1 VGGQPS
7 EPGTPTVVLY
17 RHSLG
22 GAAAPGR
29 DGPDFPLVGT
39 AVIGLVAAVIGAAA
53 GLIASYITAR
63 QQRLLEVHRLEAQL
77 DAERDREVRLAVGEF
92 STEMSRV
99 LQTLSWFTWQ
109 AANRRAVVNPTWVDA
124 YDAEMRTQQPPVMA
138 ALSKL
143 AALSPAAY
151 ARFEPLVSEMFEVDA
166 QVASAGSVIDTEP
179 NVARAQIA
187 EYDTPADDLFK
198 RFQREL
204 ASWAL
209 Q

>member
-1 VGGQPS
+1 
-7 EPGTPTVVLY
+7 
-17 RHSLG
+17 
-22 GAAAPGR
+22 
-29 DGPDFPLVGT
+29 VGT
-39 AVIGLVAAVIGAAA
+39 AVVGLLAAVIGAAA

-63 QQRLLEVHRLEAQL
+63 QQRQLEVQRLDAQL
-77 DAERDREVRLAVGEF
+77 DAERDREIRLAVSEF
-92 STEMSRV
+92 SAEMSRV

-109 AANRRAVVNPTWVDA
+109 AAHRAAVVSSGWVDA
-124 YDAEMRTQQPPVMA
+124 FDAEMKTQQPLVMA
-138 ALSKL
+138 ALSRL

-166 QVASAGSVIDTEP
+166 QVARAGSGIDTGRD
-179 NVARAQIA
+179 VARAQIA
-187 EYDTPADDLFK
+187 EYDEPTDDLFK

>member
-1 VGGQPS
+1 M
-7 EPGTPTVVLY
+7 
-17 RHSLG
+17 
-22 GAAAPGR
+22 
-29 DGPDFPLVGT
+29 
-39 AVIGLVAAVIGAAA
+39 IGLVAALIGAAA

-63 QQRLLEVHRLEAQL
+63 QQRLLEAHRLDAQL

-109 AANRRAVVNPTWVDA
+109 AVHRRAVVNPAWVDA

-151 ARFEPLVSEMFEVDA
+151 ARFEPLVSEMFEVDS

-204 ASWAL
+204 ASWAR

>member
-1 VGGQPS
+1 MRSASLTSQLT
-7 EPGTPTVVLY
+7 TPT
-17 RHSLG
+17 RSL
-22 GAAAPGR
+22 AVDAIRGR
-29 DGPDFPLVGT
+29 GMVDRPDSTFVGT
-39 AVIGLVAAVIGAAA
+39 AVIGLIAAVIGASA

-63 QQRLLEVHRLEAQL
+63 QQRLLEVHRLAAQL
-77 DAERDREVRLAVGEF
+77 DAERDREVRIAVGEF

-99 LQTLSWFTWQ
+99 LQTLSWFAWQ
-109 AANRRAVVNPTWVDA
+109 AAHRATVVSPTWIDA
-124 YDAEMRTQQPPVMA
+124 YDADMKTQQPLVMA

-151 ARFEPLVSEMFEVDA
+151 ARFEPLVSEMFEVDS
-166 QVASAGSVIDTEP
+166 QVAGAGSVIDTEP
-179 NVARAQIA
+179 DVARAQIA
-187 EYDTPADDLFK
+187 EFDEPTDDLFN